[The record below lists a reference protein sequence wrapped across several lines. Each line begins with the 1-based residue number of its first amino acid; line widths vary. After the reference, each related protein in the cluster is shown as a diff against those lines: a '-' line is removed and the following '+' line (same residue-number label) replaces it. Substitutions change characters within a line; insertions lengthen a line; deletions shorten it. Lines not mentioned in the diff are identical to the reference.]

1 MNNRMKI
8 AVVLAAV
15 AAPAMAFAEDM
26 KMDMNASGGTPAD
39 KAFAASMQTMMK
51 NMDVKPTGKTDKDFV
66 TMMMPHHQGA
76 IDMAKVEL
84 QYGKD
89 PMLRKMAADIVK
101 AQEQE
106 IGEMKAWLAKN
117 PK

>member
-1 MNNRMKI
+1 MKNCLKI
-8 AVVLAAV
+8 AVALAAL

-26 KMDMNASGGTPAD
+26 KMDMKASGGTPAD
-39 KAFAASMQTMMK
+39 KAFMTSMQTMMK

-76 IDMAKVEL
+76 VDMAKVEL

-89 PMLRKMAADIVK
+89 PMLLKMAGDIVK
-101 AQEQE
+101 SQEQE

>member
-1 MNNRMKI
+1 MNNRFKI
-8 AVVLAAV
+8 AVALAAV

-26 KMDMNASGGTPAD
+26 KMDMNASGGTPAE

-76 IDMAKVEL
+76 IDMANVEL

-89 PMLRKMAADIVK
+89 PMLRKMAGDIVK